1 MESIPTP
8 RRNALYAGAVV
19 AALLAGAV
27 LAPTAWGYTARP
39 DGTVAVVNLDGA
51 ITPAS
56 AEGVVA
62 DLERAREDDSIDAVV
77 LRVNSPGGTVAAS
90 ESIYLAV
97 RRTAAEKP
105 VVANVAGQAAS
116 GGYMALLASDTVY
129 ATPSSQLG
137 SVGVYAGLPPLQL
150 SDVDGVV
157 TTAPSKGTAGTPEEV
172 HRSVE
177 RMKRTFV
184 GLVMDERGE
193 ELTVDRETVS
203 RAKVYN
209 GVTAVENGFADEIGG
224 RDAAIEAAADRADVD
239 DYDVVTIETEH
250 TEPTTNASLAFE
262 NVETTRYLA
271 LNGLPAGATTRH
283 LVTADGTTRSTLATN
298 ETDPHTGGARP

>member
-1 MESIPTP
+1 MDSIPTP

-27 LAPTAWGYTARP
+27 LAPTVWGYTARP

-56 AEGVVA
+56 AETVVS
-62 DLERAREDDSIDAVV
+62 DLEQVRDDDSIDAVV

-97 RRTAAEKP
+97 RETAAEKP

-116 GGYMALLASDTVY
+116 GGYMALLASDYVY
-129 ATPSSQLG
+129 TTPSSQLG
-137 SVGVYAGLPPLQL
+137 SVGVYAGLPPFQL
-150 SDVDGVV
+150 TDIDGVV
-157 TTAPSKGTAGTPEEV
+157 TTAPTKGTAGTPEEV

-184 GLVMDERGE
+184 GLVMDERGD
-193 ELTVDRETVS
+193 ELAVDRETVS

-209 GVTAVENGFADEIGG
+209 GVTAVENGFADGIGG
-224 RDAAIEAAADRADVD
+224 RDAAIEAAANRASLD
-239 DYDVVTIETEH
+239 DFETVTVESAAP
-250 TEPTTNASLAFE
+250 EPATNTSLAFE
-262 NVETTRYLA
+262 DVETTTYLA
-271 LNGLPAGATTRH
+271 LNGLPAGATKRN
-283 LVTADGTTRSTLATN
+283 LVTADETTPSTRATN
-298 ETDPHTGGARP
+298 ETDPRAGAVRP